1 MRYRS
6 RLTEGTSS
14 VENTSSFATT
24 PQESLGSEEHAT
36 SSTSSP
42 GSQIKEEY
50 PLTDKRKMPSEW
62 VEMNNANS
70 QDLKKLRHDSLVSP
84 TMVKTESSGDSIPN
98 LNIELCTRY
107 EGSLPLEQAMTTPV
121 PGHASF
127 WPMTYDHS
135 GGLTTL
141 YPDSQDAIIEQHT
154 YDAWS
159 NIALEFQA
167 YDDHT
172 AITYETGNNIP
183 QREAATNLDFMPLS
197 ANH

>member
-1 MRYRS
+1 
-6 RLTEGTSS
+6 
-14 VENTSSFATT
+14 
-24 PQESLGSEEHAT
+24 
-36 SSTSSP
+36 
-42 GSQIKEEY
+42 
-50 PLTDKRKMPSEW
+50 
-62 VEMNNANS
+62 
-70 QDLKKLRHDSLVSP
+70 
-84 TMVKTESSGDSIPN
+84 MVKTESSGDSIPN

-141 YPDSQDAIIEQHT
+141 YPDSQDAIIEHT

-172 AITYETGNNIP
+172 AITHETGNNIP